1 MYKIFLQYS
10 NFKLLNLHIF
20 LNFSQFFSNFN
31 FFTVFRIRNE
41 SFRYK
46 FIQFSHYLEW
56 ISNSLYDPNHDPKRK
71 HLWLK
76 RAAQGMNHPRTK
88 TVDPRLLSKEPRS
101 EPRGAFTFQRC
112 IYKDE
117 IHFHSRFSRLST
129 IFAGEAD
136 YRCLFYE
143 IAFPVKRWPFC
154 SSFVT
159 SQWS

>member
-1 MYKIFLQYS
+1 MLYWQFLINILRNSIFNFSNIPFFEICKIFLQYS

-20 LNFSQFFSNFN
+20 FNFPHFFSNFN

-41 SFRYK
+41 SSRFK

-56 ISNSLYDPNHDPKRK
+56 ISLYDPNHDPKRK

-76 RAAQGMNHPRTK
+76 WAAQGMNHPRTK

-117 IHFHSRFSRLST
+117 IHFHSF
-129 IFAGEAD
+129 
-136 YRCLFYE
+136 
-143 IAFPVKRWPFC
+143 
-154 SSFVT
+154 
-159 SQWS
+159 